1 VDFKLENVLVS
12 LHSLKTMGLRSII
25 FKEWRVTWTF
35 SYTYITN
42 FLYINIHI
50 DWCLTPTLAIFQ
62 LYRVVYTV
70 SVKIVRYSIIV
81 KGQQCLFIA
90 WITGIFLEGVKN
102 KNLIKIFYD
111 FPWSY
116 IFLSMARR
124 GRRGRDRMVIRF
136 TSTIYNYLCNR
147 CLEPLKLRV
156 RSWRGVLD
164 TTLCNK
170 VYQWLATS
178 RWFFPGKWQDEISK
192 EKHYVTC
199 YLLHSL

>member
-1 VDFKLENVLVS
+1 MPFYYLDCGYFLGGGKEFFFFI
-12 LHSLKTMGLRSII
+12 KT
-25 FKEWRVTWTF
+25 
-35 SYTYITN
+35 
-42 FLYINIHI
+42 
-50 DWCLTPTLAIFQ
+50 
-62 LYRVVYTV
+62 
-70 SVKIVRYSIIV
+70 
-81 KGQQCLFIA
+81 
-90 WITGIFLEGVKN
+90 
-102 KNLIKIFYD
+102 FYD

-199 YLLHSL
+199 YILCNAAAFVRRTTSSTDLHLFLKRSLYLLRFNHLIFYTGCGTFVKRVCHNTRTLLSYLHFYARTCKSIYRLFVLKWSLLLH